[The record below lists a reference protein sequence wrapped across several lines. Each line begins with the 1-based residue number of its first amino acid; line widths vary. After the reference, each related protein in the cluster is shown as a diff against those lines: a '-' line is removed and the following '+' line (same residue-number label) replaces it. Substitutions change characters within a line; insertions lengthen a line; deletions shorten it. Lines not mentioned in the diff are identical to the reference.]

1 MRLIWEEKFE
11 EKLRKKNKEDGLK
24 IKVSEEKQAEEYS
37 HFHTGAMVTLLSRP
51 WELAILV
58 IISVNLYAADIGF
71 GI

>member
-51 WELAILV
+51 WDFLGARYFFAKITKDK
-58 IISVNLYAADIGF
+58 ISV
-71 GI
+71 